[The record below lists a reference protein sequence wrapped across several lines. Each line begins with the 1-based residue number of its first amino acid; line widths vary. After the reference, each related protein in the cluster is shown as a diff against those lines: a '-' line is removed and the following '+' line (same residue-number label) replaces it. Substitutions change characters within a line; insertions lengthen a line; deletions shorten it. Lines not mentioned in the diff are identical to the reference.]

1 MKTINCFVPFA
12 SAEQAKATVEALK
25 ASELVKN
32 VYLLKT
38 AEAEG
43 TIEGCE
49 AIDIKSLYA
58 TDTIKKIAEKADA
71 DYVLLYTKY
80 DTLVPGM
87 FAIERMEKLASD
99 SSAAMVYA
107 DHYQVVDGKQTNA
120 PVIDYQFGSLR
131 DDFDFGSVLM
141 FNAANYKEAAAG
153 IDKEYEHAGLYDLRL
168 RISRLGNLVHINE

>member
-1 MKTINCFVPFA
+1 MCKTINCFVPFA

-25 ASELVKN
+25 ASEQVKN

-43 TIEGCE
+43 TLEGCE
-49 AIDIKSLYA
+49 SIEIKSLYA

-87 FAIERMEKLASD
+87 FAIERMTSLASD
-99 SSAAMVYA
+99 SGAAMVYA

-131 DDFDFGSVLM
+131 DDFDFGSVLL
-141 FNAANYKEAAAG
+141 FNSAAYKEAAAG
-153 IDKEYEHAGLYDLRL
+153 ISLIEAWGA
-168 RISRLGNLVHINE
+168 